1 MVTTIPKSL
10 SPLGAQPGAREENI
24 MGGETRG
31 VPGLSDTAEHL
42 LMDKE
47 IKCCTPL
54 VFAVDIFKPIG
65 LSMLDK
71 QNGEKAI
78 TEESSSS
85 DCY

>member
-1 MVTTIPKSL
+1 MV
-10 SPLGAQPGAREENI
+10 PLKDE
-24 MGGETRG
+24 
-31 VPGLSDTAEHL
+31 
-42 LMDKE
+42 E
-47 IKCCTPL
+47 IKPSTASEALPL
-54 VFAVDIFKPIG
+54 VSAVDIFKPIG